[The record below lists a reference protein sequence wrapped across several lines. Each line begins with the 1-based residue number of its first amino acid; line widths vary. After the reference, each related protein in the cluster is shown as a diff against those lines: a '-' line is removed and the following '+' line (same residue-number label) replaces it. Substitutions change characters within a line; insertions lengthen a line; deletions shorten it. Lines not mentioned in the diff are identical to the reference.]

1 VSAAPEQAAG
11 LSELN
16 KRILSGIVMAAVAI
30 GTTVLGGL
38 PFSIQWILVAA
49 AVSWE
54 WQRIVSGPDSD
65 TLAGVSA
72 FFTALAVLVT
82 ASGQASEWQLII
94 PIAFLAPSFF
104 AKPGTHRAVALGQFY
119 ALALGTSVIL
129 CRSTGTNGM
138 IIIFWLFAVVWG
150 TDTLAYFTG
159 RSLGGP
165 KLWPRV
171 SPKKTW
177 SGAIGG
183 LVGGVLLGC
192 LLISALGVSVTW
204 QHVALSIAFSV
215 LTQCGDLYESAIK
228 RRYNVKDA
236 GNLIPGHGGFM
247 DRLDGFIFA
256 VVFAALFGAARAGL
270 GSVPQGLLAWP

>member
-1 VSAAPEQAAG
+1 VSTSPEQVSG

-16 KRILSGIVMAAVAI
+16 KRILSGIVMAAVAVGATII
-30 GTTVLGGL
+30 GG
-38 PFSIQWILVAA
+38 WIFAIIWFLAALAVAF
-49 AVSWE
+49 E
-54 WQRIVSGPDSD
+54 WQRLVQGHAAMPA
-65 TLAGVSA
+65 TLASFSVVTAAAAGA
-72 FFTALAVLVT
+72 FWISSPFLALAVIL
-82 ASGQASEWQLII
+82 
-94 PIAFLAPSFF
+94 LAMVWLMS
-104 AKPGTHRAVALGQFY
+104 AADHRPTAVAGAVY
-119 ALALGTSVIL
+119 AAALGASMLL

-150 TDTLAYFTG
+150 TDTVAYFTG

-165 KLWPRV
+165 KLWPRI

-177 SGAIGG
+177 SGAVGG

-192 LLISALGVSVTW
+192 LLIAAFGMSVTW
-204 QHVALSIAFSV
+204 QHITLSIAFSV

-228 RRYNVKDA
+228 RRYNVKDS

-256 VVFAALFGAARAGL
+256 VVFAALFGAMRAGL
-270 GSVPQGLLAWP
+270 GGVPQGLLSWP

>member
-1 VSAAPEQAAG
+1 VSATPEQAPG

-30 GTTVLGGL
+30 GTTIVGG
-38 PFSIQWILVAA
+38 WIFAAIWFGAALAVAF
-49 AVSWE
+49 E
-54 WQRIVSGPDSD
+54 WQRLVQGDAAMPATVASASVV
-65 TLAGVSA
+65 TAAAAGA
-72 FFTALAVLVT
+72 FWISPLFFGLAVLLLAMVWLMATPDHRPAAVT
-82 ASGQASEWQLII
+82 GAVYAAAIGASML
-94 PIAFLAPSFF
+94 
-104 AKPGTHRAVALGQFY
+104 
-119 ALALGTSVIL
+119 L
-129 CRSTGTNGM
+129 CRSTGYNGA

-150 TDTLAYFTG
+150 TDTVAYFTG

-165 KLWPRV
+165 KLWPRI

-192 LLISALGVSVTW
+192 LLIMALGVSVKW

-228 RRYNVKDA
+228 RRYNVKDS

-256 VVFAALFGAARAGL
+256 VVFAALFGAVRAGL
-270 GSVPQGLLAWP
+270 GNVPQGLLSWP

>member
-16 KRILSGIVMAAVAI
+16 KRILSGIVMAGLAIGSDIVGGWFFAIIWFGAALAVA
-30 GTTVLGGL
+30 
-38 PFSIQWILVAA
+38 F
-49 AVSWE
+49 E
-54 WQRIVSGPDSD
+54 WQRVVQGDAAMPA
-65 TLAGVSA
+65 TLASFSVVTAAVAGAIWVSPL
-72 FFTALAVLVT
+72 FFGLAVTL
-82 ASGQASEWQLII
+82 
-94 PIAFLAPSFF
+94 LAIVWVL
-104 AKPGTHRAVALGQFY
+104 AVADHRLAAVTGAVYAATLG
-119 ALALGTSVIL
+119 ASMLL
-129 CRSTGTNGM
+129 CRSMGTDGA
-138 IIIFWLFAVVWG
+138 IIIIWLFAVVWG

-165 KLWPRV
+165 KLWPRI

-183 LVGGVLLGC
+183 LLGGVLLAC
-192 LLISALGVSVTW
+192 LLISALGVNIKW
-204 QHVALSIAFSV
+204 QHIVLSIALSV

-228 RRYNVKDA
+228 RRYNVKDS

-256 VVFAALFGAARAGL
+256 VVFAALFGAARSGL
-270 GSVPQGLLAWP
+270 GNVPQGLLSWP

>member
-1 VSAAPEQAAG
+1 MSAAPEQAPG

-30 GTTVLGGL
+30 GATIVGGWFFAAIWFGAAL
-38 PFSIQWILVAA
+38 AVAF
-49 AVSWE
+49 E
-54 WQRIVSGPDSD
+54 WQRIVQGDAAMPA
-65 TLAGVSA
+65 TLASFSVVTAAAAGA
-72 FFTALAVLVT
+72 FWISPLFLGLAVILLAMVWLMAAAEHRPAAVT
-82 ASGQASEWQLII
+82 G
-94 PIAFLAPSFF
+94 
-104 AKPGTHRAVALGQFY
+104 AVYAAALG
-119 ALALGTSVIL
+119 ASMLL

-177 SGAIGG
+177 SGATGG
-183 LVGGVLLGC
+183 LAGGVLLGC
-192 LLISALGVSVTW
+192 LLISALGVSVKW

-256 VVFAALFGAARAGL
+256 VVFAALFGAARASL
-270 GSVPQGLLAWP
+270 GNVPQGLLAWP